1 MCSSELLVCLLLG
14 EKDFSPSMLIGSV
27 CPFVC
32 LFVCLF
38 VCALST
44 THSFVLINFKLR
56 HNIRTGYLQ
65 TPIVFGPNR
74 SKVKVKVTKN
84 VKNTFL
90 VITFDPD
97 ELETSN

>member
-1 MCSSELLVCLLLG
+1 
-14 EKDFSPSMLIGSV
+14 MLIGSV
-27 CPFVC
+27 CLSVC
-32 LFVCLF
+32 LSVCVS
-38 VCALST
+38 VCYHST
-44 THSFVLINFKLR
+44 TYSFILIGFKLR
-56 HNIRTGYLQ
+56 QYVCTGYRQ
-65 TPIVFGPNR
+65 TPIVFCQNR